1 MSNLFYQTIKAKE
14 LFNQTFRAKDP
25 FYISNLV
32 ARYPEP
38 QDLVEGLFL
47 RAFIDAYHRVKFE
60 PKVKSLNENDI
71 RNLFIADFKES
82 NIPLNK
88 YIQNNVITIASE
100 NQANTKN
107 LVQRTD
113 IELHSGIHQIHF
125 VIECKKLSSAETRYV
140 QGTTK
145 NGKYEIDGLEKFLDL
160 QYAENESKAA
170 MVGFVVSGDVV
181 KITKSL
187 KQKVAVFNPHKK
199 MNAYIDLQCI
209 GWDNSFQ
216 SLHLKK
222 DSSSLSLYHLFFDFS
237 K

>member
-1 MSNLFYQTIKAKE
+1 MNSFY
-14 LFNQTFRAKDP
+14 QTFRAKDP
-25 FYISNLV
+25 FYKSNLV
-32 ARYPEP
+32 ARFPEP

-47 RAFIDAYHRVKFE
+47 RAIIDAYHRVKFNPE
-60 PKVKSLNENDI
+60 VKSMNENDI
-71 RNLFIADFKES
+71 RNLFIEDFKQS
-82 NIPLNK
+82 NAPLNK
-88 YIQNNVITIASE
+88 YIQNNVIVIASE
-100 NQANTKN
+100 NQANTKS

-113 IELHSGIHQIHF
+113 IELHSSIHQIHF
-125 VIECKKLSSAETRYV
+125 VIECKRLSSAETRYI

-170 MVGFVVSGDVV
+170 MVGFVVNGNII

-187 KQKVAVFNPHKK
+187 KQKVAIFNPDKK
-199 MNAYIDLQCI
+199 MNTYIDLQCI
-209 GWDNSFQ
+209 GWENSFQ
-216 SLHLKK
+216 SLHLKR